1 MKKVGAVK
9 NVGAVKELG
18 TVKKVMAVKRGGV
31 SYRHDL
37 ICYVYNILSQH
48 ADSVHSIDVSLHAD
62 SAHSIDVSRHGDL
75 AHFIDVSQDA
85 DSTLPARGRP
95 FTHQTLAREDV
106 LSNAGS
112 RYK

>member
-9 NVGAVKELG
+9 NVGEVKKLG
-18 TVKKVMAVKRGGV
+18 TVKKVMAVKRGGE
-31 SYRHDL
+31 SYRRDL

-48 ADSVHSIDVSLHAD
+48 ADSVDSIDVSLHAD

-75 AHFIDVSQDA
+75 AHSIDVSQD
-85 DSTLPARGRP
+85 DSTLPAIGRP

-112 RYK
+112 HYK